1 MQAEAAACF
10 SRPSGHCEAC
20 VPRQFEESR
29 WRTFLFTGAK
39 INFIVTRTTLNMK
52 VLTMMRSLFS
62 VAATLVFGATAL
74 FADGLSQSVSY
85 QLGDKEFSGYAM
97 VASSAPKGTVYVIH
111 DWNGLDSYEQ
121 KRVRMLAELGYNAI
135 ALDLF
140 GVDAKLE
147 GFEDYRRETGTLYK
161 DRTEFR
167 NRINAGITAGNAIFN
182 TAGKTVL
189 MGYCFGGAAVLEA
202 ARSGVH
208 LDGFVSFHGG
218 LSTPEGQDYN
228 QTTGKVLVLH
238 GSADPVSGMED
249 LASLLQKLQAAE
261 VVHNA
266 EVFGGARHSFTIEGS
281 RDFDA
286 AAERKSWDALLRF
299 LKEV

>member
-1 MQAEAAACF
+1 M
-10 SRPSGHCEAC
+10 
-20 VPRQFEESR
+20 
-29 WRTFLFTGAK
+29 T
-39 INFIVTRTTLNMK
+39 
-52 VLTMMRSLFS
+52 RSLIALIASLAF
-62 VAATLVFGATAL
+62 AATTAL
-74 FADGLSQSVSY
+74 ADGHSQSIVYTS
-85 QLGDKEFSGYAM
+85 GDKEFNAYAM
-97 VASSAPKGTVYVIH
+97 SAQSKPKGTVYIIH

-121 KRVRMLAELGYNAI
+121 KRVGMLAELGYDAV

-147 GFEDYRRETGTLYK
+147 GFEDYRRETGALYK
-161 DRTEFR
+161 DRQEFR
-167 NRINAGITAGNAIFN
+167 SRINAGINAAETFFKSS
-182 TAGKTVL
+182 GKTVL

-202 ARSGVH
+202 ARSGLD

-218 LSTPEGQDYN
+218 LTTPEGQDYT
-228 QTTGKVLVLH
+228 QTTGKVLLLH

-249 LASLLQKLQAAE
+249 LASLLNQLQTEE
-261 VVHNA
+261 VDHNA

-299 LKEV
+299 LNEDV